1 MKIRKND
8 TVKVIAGEYKG
19 KQGKVLAV
27 FPDKKRV
34 LIEGVNFVKRHQKQT
49 SAQAPAGIIEK
60 EAPIHLS
67 NVQLVISDKPIKVGY
82 KFLEDG
88 RKVRFDKLTGE
99 IIDR

>member
-1 MKIRKND
+1 MKIKKND
-8 TVKVIAGEYKG
+8 TVKIIAGEDKG
-19 KQGKVLAV
+19 KQGKVLAL

-49 SAQAPAGIIEK
+49 SAQTPAGIIEK

-67 NVQLVISDKPIKVGY
+67 NVQLVISDKPVKVGY

-88 RKVRFDKLTGE
+88 RKVRYDKITGE

>member
-8 TVKVIAGEYKG
+8 TVKVIAGEDKG

-27 FPDKKRV
+27 FPDKERV

-49 SAQAPAGIIEK
+49 SAQTPAGIIEK

-67 NVQLVISDKPIKVGY
+67 NVQLVISDKPVKVGY

-88 RKVRFDKLTGE
+88 RKVRYDKTTGE

>member
-1 MKIRKND
+1 MKIKKND
-8 TVKVIAGEYKG
+8 TVKVIAGEYRG

-27 FPDKKRV
+27 FPDKNRV

-49 SAQAPAGIIEK
+49 SAQSPAGIIEK

-67 NVQLVISDKPIKVGY
+67 NVQIVISDKPIRVGY

-88 RKVRFDKLTGE
+88 RKVRYDKATGE

>member
-8 TVKVIAGEYKG
+8 IVKVIAGEDKG
-19 KQGKVLAV
+19 KQGKILAV
-27 FPDKKRV
+27 FPDKERV

-49 SAQAPAGIIEK
+49 SAQTPAGIIEK

-67 NVQLVISDKPIKVGY
+67 NVQLVISDKPVKVGY

-88 RKVRFDKLTGE
+88 RKVRYDKTTGE